1 MSVWMLLPVCPP
13 LSSGV
18 FLLFHRSHQIHSDS
32 DMLTPELALLSPREE
47 RNTKSWEVRKM
58 EELGQQF
65 CTVPHLSSAS
75 GEAGAGHAAGA
86 AIDPDLILNPS
97 PRLHCS
103 TDALSY
109 IFI

>member
-65 CTVPHLSSAS
+65 CTQ
-75 GEAGAGHAAGA
+75 
-86 AIDPDLILNPS
+86 S
-97 PRLHCS
+97 PISPQRLVRRGRG
-103 TDALSY
+103 TLLGQPLTPTLY
-109 IFI
+109 

>member
-1 MSVWMLLPVCPP
+1 MPLPVCPP
-13 LSSGV
+13 PFSGV

-32 DMLTPELALLSPREE
+32 DMLTLELALVSPHEE

-65 CTVPHLSSAS
+65 CTQSPHLSSACD
-75 GEAGAGHAAGA
+75 EAGAGHTAGA
-86 AIDPDLILNPS
+86 TIDPDLILNQS
-97 PRLHCS
+97 LRLHCS